1 MHTLNEFEKL
11 IKLLP
16 IEIGNKIF
24 NYLMPSLGVHRKK
37 IKHLMV
43 EIREINYEIW
53 KTSYERA
60 DKVYW
65 ATELRSFKQ
74 RLYEICN

>member
-24 NYLMPSLGVHRKK
+24 NYLMPSLGVHRNKM
-37 IKHLMV
+37 KHLMV
-43 EIREINYEIW
+43 EIRELNYEIW
-53 KTSYERA
+53 KISHDRL
-60 DKVYW
+60 DKAYW
-65 ATELRSFKQ
+65 AAELRRFK
-74 RLYEICN
+74 RRIYEICN